1 VKWLRNWTRS
11 QWILRAVVAVSPV
24 LALAASLPAG
34 AGVWLGF
41 FLLVLGLSVG
51 SALVTDSSMGL
62 AAMLL
67 VLFWWGTRV
76 DDQLSGWV
84 LVAAAALLVGQV
96 ASVLADYGPPTLDLD
111 PDLLR
116 LWALRAAVIF
126 PAAPVAWLVARLV
139 DGAPDQ
145 PSIWVAG
152 LAACLAAVVVAIVSL
167 RLPENRPAWSGPR
180 VAPGE

>member
-1 VKWLRNWTRS
+1 VTWLRTWTPS
-11 QWILRAVVAVSPV
+11 QIILRAVIAVSPV
-24 LALAASLPAG
+24 LALVASLPAG
-34 AGVWLGF
+34 TEVWLAF
-41 FLLVLGLSVG
+41 FILVLGLSVG

-76 DDQLSGWV
+76 DDPSSVWI
-84 LVAAAALLVGQV
+84 LVAAAALLVAQV

-111 PDLLR
+111 PGLLR
-116 LWALRAAVIF
+116 LWLRRAGLIF

-167 RLPENRPAWSGPR
+167 RLQESGPAWALPHMM
-180 VAPGE
+180 ADE